1 VEHQIEAMFG
11 ILIMAFALG
20 MDAFSLSIGIG
31 LTGLNRRKAIQLCS
45 AVGFFHV
52 ALTLIGV
59 YLGLLIG
66 GLLGQV
72 AEMFGALLL
81 IGLGIHMAYST
92 LFSKPEE
99 VKPLTTLYLILL
111 ISAGVSLDA
120 LSVGFTLGLRS
131 AAYCLVAAAVF
142 GVMGSV
148 LCGAGL
154 FVGKRASR
162 YVGAFGEMLGAL
174 ILIGLGLHFILD

>member
-1 VEHQIEAMFG
+1 MENHIEDLFG
-11 ILIMAFALG
+11 ILMIGVALG
-20 MDAFSLSIGIG
+20 MDAFSLAIGMG
-31 LTGLNRRKAIQLCS
+31 LTGINRRRAIQLCS
-45 AVGFFHV
+45 SVGFFHIGM
-52 ALTLIGV
+52 TLIGV

-66 GLLGQV
+66 GLLGHV

-81 IGLGIHMAYST
+81 VGLGIHMAYST

-131 AAYCLVAAAVF
+131 DTYRIVAAIVF
-142 GVMGSV
+142 GVLGAL

-154 FVGKRASR
+154 FLGKRASR
-162 YVGAFGEMLGAL
+162 FVGAFGELLGAI
-174 ILIGLGLHFILD
+174 ILIGIGLHFLLD